1 MKMRMLLLMMM
12 MVTGAQLKVA
22 PNRVKRQS
30 YGGMG
35 GGGSNYG
42 GGNSYGGQRAYGGGP
57 SQGRANVD
65 GCQLMPS
72 GAGDPLT
79 PARQGQVIDIQCQ
92 TDSEYDTCIFT
103 HTKPF
108 DVGQSSY
115 NEDRSIKCST
125 SQDSGSSSQ
134 CHDDT
139 RISLINS
146 NQMCGI
152 RISNPEPDDMGIWK
166 VHVSELRNGNLV
178 NTQKDINIYTFNQSI
193 AVLQTKRDEEEIGT
207 QYDVKYNYDEWRDR
221 WMDGESGYE
230 RHEIECN
237 AMYGSP
243 TPEITWSINRQK
255 ISDNNNVFRVM
266 DGKGFTHDPSGLV
279 FDWVSELSWE
289 VNREFLDYLDQNHNI
304 DVNPSSGEFTFDLE
318 CNADQGN
325 NGEYYSEI
333 STTRVRVTRIYDS
346 DELTKNEIG
355 IIVGS
360 TFGGLAVLL
369 ILLTVA
375 LLIFAKST
383 GRWCFTDENDY
394 RYQDPQDKRRVP
406 TQAQR

>member
-1 MKMRMLLLMMM
+1 M
-12 MVTGAQLKVA
+12 
-22 PNRVKRQS
+22 
-30 YGGMG
+30 
-35 GGGSNYG
+35 
-42 GGNSYGGQRAYGGGP
+42 
-57 SQGRANVD
+57 
-65 GCQLMPS
+65 
-72 GAGDPLT
+72 
-79 PARQGQVIDIQCQ
+79 
-92 TDSEYDTCIFT
+92 
-103 HTKPF
+103 
-108 DVGQSSY
+108 
-115 NEDRSIKCST
+115 
-125 SQDSGSSSQ
+125 
-134 CHDDT
+134 
-139 RISLINS
+139 
-146 NQMCGI
+146 
-152 RISNPEPDDMGIWK
+152 
-166 VHVSELRNGNLV
+166 
-178 NTQKDINIYTFNQSI
+178 
-193 AVLQTKRDEEEIGT
+193 LQTKRDEEEIGT
-207 QYDVKYNYDEWRDR
+207 QYDVKYNYDEWRNK
-221 WMDGESGYE
+221 WVDGESGYE

-255 ISDNNNVFRVM
+255 ITDNNNVFRVM
-266 DGKGFTHDPSGLV
+266 DGKGMTHDPSGLV
-279 FDWVSELSWE
+279 YDWVSELSWE

-333 STTRVRVTRIYDS
+333 TTTRVRVTRVYDS

-383 GRWCFTDENDY
+383 GRWCFTDDNDY

-406 TQAQR
+406 THAQVYRFIERSESDVINIRSFCSDEDNVKKQPKSNPNYQSSTNSSNKSTGSSTKKQIFPSDQQNSPIIVETNKPKVINYDLQVRSFSKILVQNIC